1 MKLFHVRFLL
11 AVALLTLLICSS
23 LSAEL
28 RKVEMTVGGLD
39 CDSCALSVDRVVKR
53 IRGVDTATFDA
64 KTNLVTVT
72 FKPENKV
79 RLSAIRD
86 AVKGVG
92 YTPGET
98 RIVARGSL
106 AATNGEWQFEL
117 SGVDGALKAE
127 VPEALRKSAGADVIV
142 EGTIPEKS
150 PDLLQVRSVKK
161 PE

>member
-1 MKLFHVRFLL
+1 MR
-11 AVALLTLLICSS
+11 LLIAG
-23 LSAEL
+23 LLIALPLAAEL

-53 IRGVDTATFDA
+53 IRGVDTATFDPKA
-64 KTNLVTVT
+64 LLVTVT

-79 RLSAIRD
+79 QLAAIRD

-106 AATNGEWQFEL
+106 TLDNGEWRFL
-117 SGVDGALKAE
+117 PSGVEKSFSAD
-127 VPEALRKSAGADVIV
+127 VPEDVRKAAGSDVIV
-142 EGTIPEKS
+142 EGVFPEKS
-150 PDLLQVRSVKK
+150 DVLKVKSAKK